1 LLFVTFQDNILI
13 TSIPPMGVDPNPQR
27 VIEVRT
33 ALESFSINGF
43 NVVSLLARDEA
54 PEPRF
59 AESVVFLRSDNPGF
73 FPDRYGPSFKDI
85 FGKRIREGMIA
96 VVNADV
102 YMLPSGIL
110 PLTRESRNS
119 VFLSRRI
126 NVSKLGGSFEG
137 VYRHGID
144 AMFFSPDVDCE
155 RIAQSELA
163 GFQLGAPFWD
173 AVIPIALSFHNQV
186 RFLSPPVLLHPSHEL
201 NWSDADY
208 KFLREK
214 AVTTLTRYAED
225 SAAESPRAR
234 SFLQGM
240 EAFKNSFSRRTPYR
254 DQKRAAEYIALTVRQ
269 MQSESLQRVEIDFN
283 DAYLRESLIGLL
295 ETDDEALGLAS
306 KVFPYSGRPQVETNG
321 YLEIARILLR
331 ARKSRANAKL
341 AQSLFAKL

>member
-1 LLFVTFQDNILI
+1 LFVAFHDNILI
-13 TSIPPMGVDPNPQR
+13 TSIPPMGSDPSPQR
-27 VIEVRT
+27 VIDIQI
-33 ALESFSINGF
+33 ALESFSSNGF
-43 NVVSLLARDEA
+43 NVVSLLARGET
-54 PEPRF
+54 PEQRF
-59 AESVVFLRSDNPGF
+59 GDNVGYRRSESQGF
-73 FPDRYGPSFKDI
+73 FPNRYGPSFKDI
-85 FGKRIREGMIA
+85 FGKRIREEMIA

-110 PLTRESRNS
+110 PLIRASRNS

-137 VYRHGID
+137 VYRHGVD

-186 RFLSPPVLLHPSHEL
+186 RFLSPPVLLHPSHQL
-201 NWSDADY
+201 NWSEADY

-214 AVTTLTRYAED
+214 AVKTLTRYAED

-240 EAFKNSFSRRTPYR
+240 EAFKDSFSRRTPYR
-254 DQKRAAEYIALTVRQ
+254 DQKRAAEYIALSVRQ
-269 MQSESLQRVEIDFN
+269 MQGDSWQRVEIDFN
-283 DAYLRESLIGLL
+283 DPYLRESLIGLL

-306 KVFPYSGRPQVETNG
+306 KVFPYAGRPQVETNG

-341 AQSLFAKL
+341 AQSLFAKS

>member
-1 LLFVTFQDNILI
+1 
-13 TSIPPMGVDPNPQR
+13 MGSDPSPQR
-27 VIEVRT
+27 VMDVRI
-33 ALESFSINGF
+33 ALESFSSNGF
-43 NVVSLLARDEA
+43 DVVSLLARDET
-54 PEPRF
+54 PEERF
-59 AESVVFLRSDNPGF
+59 GDIVGYRRSESQGF
-73 FPDRYGPSFKDI
+73 FPNRYGPSFKDV
-85 FGKRIREGMIA
+85 FGGPIREGMVAI
-96 VVNADV
+96 VNADV
-102 YMLPSGIL
+102 YMLPCGIL
-110 PLTRESRNS
+110 PLTRASRNS

-137 VYRHGID
+137 VYRHGVD
-144 AMFFSPDVDCE
+144 AMFLSPDVDCE
-155 RIAQSELA
+155 RIARSELA

-186 RFLSPPVLLHPSHEL
+186 RFLSPPVLLHPSHQL
-201 NWSDADY
+201 NWSEADY

-240 EAFKNSFSRRTPYR
+240 EAFKDSFSRRTAYR

-269 MQSESLQRVEIDFN
+269 MQSDSWETIEIDFN
-283 DAYLRESLIGLL
+283 DRYLRESLIELL

-306 KVFPYSGRPQVETNG
+306 KVFPYAGRGQVETNG

-341 AQSLFAKL
+341 AQSLFAKS